1 MLHGLKPAWAGRN
14 LRLDPQR
21 LPQAVSYATC
31 EVDGDINFTITEKG
45 AVIRRPLKNSHLPI
59 SIALPA
65 RAFKGVAARAME
77 DEDGEIT
84 VTLELFH
91 HDAALCVPLLVAHNL
106 DDIAADWR
114 AWAKAFDI
122 PMLIIEHDGTPRRLD
137 DCLAR
142 VETGEKAKAAPRRPV
157 RLTKNRRSRFCARRK
172 VGGLG
177 CRAVLDGREI
187 IARR

>member
-21 LPQAVSYATC
+21 LPQVVSYATC
-31 EVDGDINFTITEKG
+31 DTDGDINFTITEKG
-45 AVIRRPLKNSHLPI
+45 AVVRRPLEKSRLPV

-77 DEDGEIT
+77 DDDGEIT
-84 VTLELFH
+84 VTLELHH
-91 HDAALCVPLLVAHNL
+91 HDPSLCVPLLVADNL

-122 PMLIIEHDGTPRRLD
+122 PMLIIERDGEPRRLD

-142 VETGEKAKAAPRRPV
+142 MEQQDAAPRRPIK
-157 RLTKNRRSRFCARRK
+157 LTKNRRPRFLARRK

-177 CRAVLDGREI
+177 VRAVLDGREI

>member
-14 LRLDPQR
+14 LRLDPER

-31 EVDGDINFTITEKG
+31 DADGDINFTITERG
-45 AVIRRPLKNSHLPI
+45 AVVRRALENSRLPV

-77 DEDGEIT
+77 DADGEIT
-84 VTLELFH
+84 VTLELHH
-91 HDAALCVPLLVAHNL
+91 HDASLCVPLLVADNL

-122 PMLIIEHDGTPRRLD
+122 PMLIIERDGAPRRLD

-142 VETGEKAKAAPRRPV
+142 MEKRDAAPRRPIK
-157 RLTKNRRSRFCARRK
+157 LTKNRRPRFSARRK

>member
-1 MLHGLKPAWAGRN
+1 MSHGLKPAWAGRN

-31 EVDGDINFTITEKG
+31 ETDGDVNFTITERG
-45 AVIRRPLKNSHLPI
+45 AVVRRPLVNSRLPV
-59 SIALPA
+59 SIALPV

-77 DEDGEIT
+77 DEDGAIT
-84 VTLELFH
+84 VTLELHH
-91 HDAALCVPLLVAHNL
+91 HDPSLCVPLLVAHDL
-106 DDIAADWR
+106 EDIAADWR
-114 AWAKAFDI
+114 AWSKAFNI
-122 PMLIIEHDGTPRRLD
+122 PMLIVERDGMPRRLD

-142 VETGEKAKAAPRRPV
+142 MDEMETAEAAPRRPIK
-157 RLTKNRRSRFCARRK
+157 LTKNRRPRFSARRK

-177 CRAVLDGREI
+177 CRALLDGREI